1 MYLCPKNIVLKI
13 GVAFD
18 TLLRGWMHCIYTET
32 KHQGIEN
39 VRPWN
44 TSNFKVR
51 SSKLRTYMYVY
62 IIDFQYYFLLGF
74 SFLVFLLSS
83 MFQLLGNRSNLFH
96 DLNASKLEIVI

>member
-44 TSNFKVR
+44 TSKFKVQ
-51 SSKLRTYMYVY
+51 SYVHICMYS
-62 IIDFQYYFLLGF
+62 IDFQYYFLLGF
-74 SFLVFLLSS
+74 FFFGFST
-83 MFQLLGNRSNLFH
+83 
-96 DLNASKLEIVI
+96 

>member
-44 TSNFKVR
+44 TSNFKVQ
-51 SSKLRTYMYVY
+51 SYVHICMYILLTFS
-62 IIDFQYYFLLGF
+62 IIFYWVF